1 MTRTPYD
8 QYAKQYLEGL
18 LKPLGEPKIS
28 REVTAEV
35 RQVDI
40 WFVPN
45 EVTTTDRE
53 ILGLL
58 GRMVA
63 TPCLLEPFRNPAGVN
78 DIRACLGKLLQV
90 QTEAMRNAKRQKK
103 KLTEAELPHLWIL
116 VPSSSRRLL
125 QQFGAEQ
132 HDNWATG
139 IYFLP
144 ESLRTALV
152 AIANLPA
159 TADTLWLRLLGRG
172 TVQQQAI
179 AELLLIKH
187 PLRRHALE
195 QLAILQV
202 TLQARQNLNREE
214 KELVMNLS
222 PVYEQWKAET
232 LEAGERRATEGF
244 LVARFG
250 SLDEALT
257 QIVPNLVALPPVD
270 RSRLILNLSRA
281 ELIEQFEHKLSH

>member
-172 TVQQQAI
+172 SVQQQAI

-187 PLRRHALE
+187 PFRRHALGTTCY
-195 QLAILQV
+195 LASYLASETESKSGGKGVGHEFI
-202 TLQARQNLNREE
+202 ARLRAMESRNPGSRG
-214 KELVMNLS
+214 
-222 PVYEQWKAET
+222 T
-232 LEAGERRATEGF
+232 TCDRRVFSGT
-244 LVARFG
+244 V
-250 SLDEALT
+250 
-257 QIVPNLVALPPVD
+257 
-270 RSRLILNLSRA
+270 RSTG
-281 ELIEQFEHKLSH
+281 